1 MTYQTRRK
9 LLQGG
14 AAAAAL
20 GVVGAPKSVRAA
32 EFIYKFGNTLPPSTG
47 QRRGQE
53 GCRAHSRG
61 DQGAARDP
69 GISEQSAR
77 RRYRHAESGAQRR
90 ARVLLAVGSRARQHR
105 AGSRHQRH
113 RLRFQGL

>member
-32 EFIYKFGNTLPPSTG
+32 EFIYKFGNTLPPVHPVNVAAKKAAERILAETKGRLEIQVFPSS
-47 QRRGQE
+47 QL
-53 GCRAHSRG
+53 
-61 DQGAARDP
+61 GADTDML
-69 GISEQSAR
+69 S
-77 RRYRHAESGAQRR
+77 
-90 ARVLLAVGSRARQHR
+90 
-105 AGSRHQRH
+105 
-113 RLRFQGL
+113 